1 MHVSKDA
8 RSALSMNIGSGG
20 KRNGSVGKRNGMNRQ
35 PSLVGRAR
43 AKFEAH
49 NRAIEY
55 FTWAYDDM
63 RKSDIAL
70 LEIAINDEFANWPVN
85 TGGPH

>member
-1 MHVSKDA
+1 
-8 RSALSMNIGSGG
+8 MNIGSAA
-20 KRNGSVGKRNGMNRQ
+20 KKNGSAGERNGMNHQ
-35 PSLVGRAR
+35 PSLVGLAR

-70 LEIAINDEFANWPVN
+70 LEIAINDEFQKWPAN

>member
-1 MHVSKDA
+1 
-8 RSALSMNIGSGG
+8 MNIGSVGKGSANAG
-20 KRNGSVGKRNGMNRQ
+20 KRSGMNQ
-35 PSLVGRAR
+35 PSLVGSAR

-49 NRAIEY
+49 NRAIAY

-70 LEIAINDEFANWPVN
+70 LEIAIVDEFYNWPVN